1 MNLIQAIKCWAKNQ
15 WDAKIYT
22 LPLVVTTAVWIFV
35 VWSVLGMWPRT
46 ILSIII
52 LGLWLWTSK
61 KAANIWTEHKL
72 VRKYPE
78 EYACPDCGSYLR
90 VEIRP
95 DSAEETGIG
104 EDRTI
109 RQFGSAWYVACRK
122 CGYKRIMK
130 S

>member
-1 MNLIQAIKCWAKNQ
+1 MNLMQTIKCWAKSQ

-22 LPLVVTTAVWIFV
+22 LPLAATTAVCIFV
-35 VWSVLGMWPRT
+35 VWNIFGMWLLT

-52 LGLWLWTSK
+52 LGLWLWVSK
-61 KAANIWTEHKL
+61 KVVNIWTEDEL

-78 EYACPDCGSYLR
+78 EYACPDCGAYLR
-90 VEIRP
+90 VEIRS
-95 DSAEETGIG
+95 DLAEETSIG

-109 RQFGSAWYVACRK
+109 QQFSSPLYVVCRK
-122 CGYKRIMK
+122 CGYKRIIK

>member
-1 MNLIQAIKCWAKNQ
+1 MNLIQAIKCWAKSQ
-15 WDAKIYT
+15 WNAKIYT

-35 VWSVLGMWPRT
+35 VWNIFGMWLR
-46 ILSIII
+46 ILLSIII
-52 LGLWLWTSK
+52 LVLWLWGSK
-61 KAANIWTEHKL
+61 KAANIWAENEL

-78 EYACPDCGSYLR
+78 EYACPDCGTYLR

-95 DSAEETGIG
+95 DLAEKTSIG

-109 RQFGSAWYVACRK
+109 QQFSSPLYAVCRK